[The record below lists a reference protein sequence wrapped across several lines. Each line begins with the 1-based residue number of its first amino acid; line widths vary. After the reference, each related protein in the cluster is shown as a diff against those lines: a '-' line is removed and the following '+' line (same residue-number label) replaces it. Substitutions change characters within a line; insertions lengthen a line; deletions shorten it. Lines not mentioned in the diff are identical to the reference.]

1 MSEKMLEKIIV
12 ITGKTGLFRM
22 LSQTR
27 TGVIAM
33 SLIDGKKTATNPR
46 EQINVL
52 TEIKIYGIRGEVPL
66 EEVFNKIFV
75 YEKGESTRITPK
87 AKKDELEAYLF
98 EVFQDYDEDRVYASD
113 IKKIIQWYNLL
124 LAKGI
129 LKFEAE
135 MSVENS
141 AEELPKESV

>member
-1 MSEKMLEKIIV
+1 MSENMLEKIIV
-12 ITGKTGLFRM
+12 ISGKPGLFRM

-124 LAKGI
+124 LSKGI

-135 MSVENS
+135 VNAENS

>member
-12 ITGKTGLFRM
+12 ITGKPGLFRM

-135 MSVENS
+135 VSVENS

>member
-1 MSEKMLEKIIV
+1 MSKNMLEKIID
-12 ITGKTGLFRM
+12 ISGKPGLFRM

-27 TGVIAM
+27 TGVIAT

-124 LAKGI
+124 LSKGI

-135 MSVENS
+135 VSAENS
-141 AEELPKESV
+141 AKELPKESV

>member
-1 MSEKMLEKIIV
+1 MSEEILEKIIV
-12 ITGKTGLFRM
+12 ISGKPGLFRM

-27 TGVIAM
+27 TGVIAT
-33 SLIDGKKTATNPR
+33 SLIDGKKTVTNPR

-52 TEIKIYGIRGEVPL
+52 TEIQIYGIRGEVPL

-75 YEKGESTRITPK
+75 YEKGESIRITPK
-87 AKKDELEAYLF
+87 AKKDELEAYFF

-124 LAKGI
+124 LSKGI

-135 MSVENS
+135 VSAENS

>member
-1 MSEKMLEKIIV
+1 MSEEILEKIIV
-12 ITGKTGLFRM
+12 ISGKPGLFRM

-27 TGVIAM
+27 TGVIAT
-33 SLIDGKKTATNPR
+33 SLIDGKKTVTNPR

-52 TEIKIYGIRGEVPL
+52 TEIQIYGIRGEVPL

-75 YEKGESTRITPK
+75 YEKGESIRITPK

-124 LAKGI
+124 LSKGI
-129 LKFEAE
+129 LKFEAG
-135 MSVENS
+135 VTAENS

>member
-135 MSVENS
+135 VSVENS

>member
-27 TGVIAM
+27 TGVIAT

-98 EVFQDYDEDRVYASD
+98 EVFQDYDQDRVYASD

-135 MSVENS
+135 VSVENS

>member
-12 ITGKTGLFRM
+12 ITGKPGLFRM

-27 TGVIAM
+27 TGVIAI
-33 SLIDGKKTATNPR
+33 SLINGKKTVTNPR

-52 TEIKIYGIRGEVPL
+52 TEIQIYGIRGEVPL

-75 YEKGESTRITPK
+75 CEKGESTRITPK
-87 AKKDELEAYLF
+87 AKKDELEAYFF

-124 LAKGI
+124 LSIGI

-135 MSVENS
+135 VSAENS

>member
-33 SLIDGKKTATNPR
+33 SLIDGKKTVTNPR

-52 TEIKIYGIRGEVPL
+52 TEIQIYGIRGEVPL

-87 AKKDELEAYLF
+87 VNKDKLEAYF
-98 EVFQDYDEDRVYASD
+98 FKVFQDYDEDRVYASD

-124 LAKGI
+124 LSKGI

-135 MSVENS
+135 VNAENS
-141 AEELPKESV
+141 AEELPKEPV

>member
-12 ITGKTGLFRM
+12 ITGKPGLFRM

-124 LAKGI
+124 LSKGI

-135 MSVENS
+135 VSAENS
-141 AEELPKESV
+141 AKDLPKESV

>member
-124 LAKGI
+124 LSKGI